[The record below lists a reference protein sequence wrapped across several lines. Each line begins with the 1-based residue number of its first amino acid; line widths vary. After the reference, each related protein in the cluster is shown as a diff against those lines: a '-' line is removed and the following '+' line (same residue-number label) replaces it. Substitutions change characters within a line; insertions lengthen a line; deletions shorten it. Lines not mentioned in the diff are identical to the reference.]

1 MNMFLHMGVLLL
13 AYFGGVAAVE
23 VIDVFHGG
31 MENSTCYRIPT
42 IIQLRKSKTLIAFA
56 EQRVTSCGDNGPNNI
71 VLRRSNDGG
80 KSWGD
85 VIVVVEGAERWPKG
99 ISNPNPVELEDEVI
113 LLSYDTQN
121 NPSAESYGENRRVL
135 SYDAGLTWTNDQ
147 KISGWPDSSKGC
159 LPGPSAGLYHP
170 LTKTIYFHCYGRG
183 PTMLYY
189 SRDHAKT
196 WEYAFLQGHSFGE
209 CSLAFLSTTARLQ

>member
-42 IIQLRKSKTLIAFA
+42 IIQLRKSKTLLAFA

-85 VIVVVEGAERWPKG
+85 VTIAAYLTQGVGGCGWYQRLVGYPKPWKVR
-99 ISNPNPVELEDEVI
+99 S
-113 LLSYDTQN
+113 
-121 NPSAESYGENRRVL
+121 R
-135 SYDAGLTWTNDQ
+135 
-147 KISGWPDSSKGC
+147 
-159 LPGPSAGLYHP
+159 LYR
-170 LTKTIYFHCYGRG
+170 C
-183 PTMLYY
+183 
-189 SRDHAKT
+189 
-196 WEYAFLQGHSFGE
+196 
-209 CSLAFLSTTARLQ
+209 